1 MRIAPLVCLLLALAA
16 SAPAQRLV
24 SDRPDHTLLVTI
36 EADRV
41 GAQLW
46 TAHTNGDN
54 AALADLPFVVPVQF
68 RWNTG
73 WFRKRWD
80 RLTVSTVG
88 DLCETRYDKKSK
100 QWRVTFRADVRAPGA
115 EPQRIERELATFT
128 KPDDLDWDRINFL
141 PARLTIPVALESAPA
156 SGTPRPAAARGPA
169 TVMLAGDQPGAAG
182 RFGTVVLDANVPEAD
197 VIVDGAPAGR
207 TPVRLIL
214 REGKH
219 EVTVQKAGHRALQQE
234 LTVSPESE
242 VRLKVTLEPAS

>member
-1 MRIAPLVCLLLALAA
+1 MRIAPLVCLLLAVATA
-16 SAPAQRLV
+16 APAQRLV
-24 SDRPDHTLLVTI
+24 SDRPDHTLLVSI
-36 EADRV
+36 EADRP

-46 TAHTNGDN
+46 TVRTNGD
-54 AALADLPFVVPVQF
+54 AAAVADLPFVVPVQF
-68 RWNTG
+68 RWHTG

-80 RLTVSTVG
+80 RLQVSTVG
-88 DLCETRYDKKSK
+88 DLCQTTYDKKTK
-100 QWRVTFRADVRAPGA
+100 RWTVAFLAEVRAPGA

-128 KPDDLDWDRINFL
+128 KPDDLDWDRIHFL
-141 PARLTIPVALESAPA
+141 PDRLALPVSLATTPA
-156 SGTPRPAAARGPA
+156 GAAAKPTAARAPA
-169 TVMLAGDQPGAAG
+169 TVMLAGDKPGAAG
-182 RFGTVVLDANVPEAD
+182 RFGTVILDASVAEAE